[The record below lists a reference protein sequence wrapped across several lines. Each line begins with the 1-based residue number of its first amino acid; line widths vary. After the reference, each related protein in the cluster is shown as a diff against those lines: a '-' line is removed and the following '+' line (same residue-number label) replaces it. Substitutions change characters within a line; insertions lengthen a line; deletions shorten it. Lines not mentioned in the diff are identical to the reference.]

1 MIIRPWARALS
12 MENAGMTR
20 NTQGK
25 WAGRFI
31 WAAIIQGLLFTVATI
46 LVLDPLQYVTGNA
59 DYYSPAKVIAGGGGG
74 TWFFTGF
81 ISWLVVG
88 VIATA
93 VTAIFYFYMEDV
105 KGHVYKGF
113 NNLLA
118 WAHLLFMNVGI
129 AGAMIIMSYQGYLAG
144 WAAAATSGGGGGLN
158 AGQVHEQILGWTV
171 DPIGGLI
178 LLAAIGA
185 LLGGLGYVISSR
197 TK

>member
-1 MIIRPWARALS
+1 
-12 MENAGMTR
+12 MENLGTTST
-20 NTQGK
+20 TQGK

-31 WAAIIQGLLFTVATI
+31 WAAIIQGLAFTVATI
-46 LVLDPLQYVTGNA
+46 LVLDPLQYFTGTA
-59 DYYSPAKVIAGGGGG
+59 DYFSPARVIAGGGGG

-93 VTAIFYFYMEDV
+93 VTAIFYYYIEDV
-105 KGHVYKGF
+105 RGRVYKGF

-118 WAHLLFMNVGI
+118 WGHLLFMNVGI
-129 AGAMIIMSYQGYLAG
+129 AGAMIIMTFQGYLAG
-144 WAAAATSGGGGGLN
+144 VAATPVASGGGGLN
-158 AGQVHEQILGWTV
+158 AGQIHEQILGWTV

-178 LLAAIGA
+178 LLACIGA
-185 LLGGLGYVISSR
+185 LLGGLGYVLASR